1 MVNSDDME
9 FKMKED
15 GGAKIISIIVDE
27 EWNDQMTL
35 EISVGIKNL
44 DEMEEE
50 FSCFLGKNN
59 VPSSDEYDVK
69 GIDTWSG

>member
-1 MVNSDDME
+1 MVNSDDLE

-27 EWNDQMTL
+27 DWNDQTIL

-44 DEMEEE
+44 EEMEEE
-50 FSCFLGKNN
+50 FSCFLGVNYI
-59 VPSSDEYDVK
+59 PSSDKYYLR